1 MPNAYLVHSGT
12 LDTLAGQ
19 GQQGHWAD
27 LEPELREQILRLAEP
42 APTATV
48 AYADTAR
55 LGGLEVPVEI
65 CFEFTQAH
73 SQRLAEKLLWLR
85 AATGTTHIPQ
95 VAPRLRIAVRRRVDG
110 ARARAAGLELPAG
123 AEALNATVHY
133 HNIAQI
139 RLREVAFDR
148 YAFEFVGA
156 SQLQSYHAPDW
167 ALWPFRVYALSRAKF
182 TEDLGMAFSQTP
194 RTATSGPLLEYAYDT
209 FH

>member
-1 MPNAYLVHSGT
+1 MPNPYLVS
-12 LDTLAGQ
+12 LAGQ

-48 AYADTAR
+48 AFADTAR
-55 LGGLEVPVEI
+55 LGALEVPVEI

-85 AATGTTHIPQ
+85 AATGTTRLPQ
-95 VAPRLRIAVRRRVDG
+95 VAPRLRVAVRRRVVANPG
-110 ARARAAGLELPAG
+110 ELPAEALAA
-123 AEALNATVHY
+123 AEALKSLNATVHY
-133 HNIAQI
+133 HNIAKI
-139 RLREVAFDR
+139 RLHEVAFDR
-148 YAFEFVGA
+148 YSFEFVGA

-167 ALWPFRVYALSRAKF
+167 ALWPFRVYARERAKF
-182 TEDLGMAFSQTP
+182 TDELSMAFSQT
-194 RTATSGPLLEYAYDT
+194 RTASGPLLEYAYDT